1 MPEEGDINGYG
12 GEIKMKAVM
21 EASHAISEAVKAVK
35 PQVVAAYPITPQTH
49 IVERLSEFAANGE
62 ISAEYI
68 RVESEFAAISA
79 CYGSSATGVR
89 SYTATCSQGLA
100 LMNEMLFIVS
110 GMRMPV
116 CMTVVNR
123 ALSAPINIWN
133 DQQDSISARDAGW
146 IQMYAE
152 TSQECY
158 DLTLMQFAISEDKRV
173 LTPSMV
179 CLDGFTLSHV
189 YEPVDIPTQEQVDK
203 FLPPYT
209 PTHAILD
216 PAQPLTLGAIGF
228 PSEYMEIRRSQVDA
242 IENSLAVIEEVYK
255 KFSDAFPVQIKDS
268 RPARYG
274 HVEEY
279 RMEDA
284 EIVFVALGSVCGTIK
299 VVIDELRAKGEK
311 VGLMKLITYRP
322 FPRNAIRKALKNAKK
337 VAILEKAISPGGDGP
352 LYCEMAGTFIGEKNI
367 PALRS
372 FIIGL
377 GGRDVNLDH
386 IKKIYEMTKEGK
398 GDKQQWMF

>member
-1 MPEEGDINGYG
+1 
-12 GEIKMKAVM
+12 MKQIM
-21 EASHAISEAVKAVK
+21 EASHAIADAVKMAKPAVI
-35 PQVVAAYPITPQTH
+35 AAYPITPQTH

-62 ISAEYI
+62 MSAEYI

-79 CYGSSATGVR
+79 CLGASATGTR
-89 SYTATCSQGLA
+89 TYTATCSQGLA
-100 LMNEMLFIVS
+100 LMNEMLFVVS

-203 FLPPYT
+203 FLPKYT
-209 PTHAILD
+209 PYHAILD
-216 PAQPLTLGAIGF
+216 PKQPLTLGAIGF

-242 IENSLAVIEEVYK
+242 IESSLAVIEEVYK
-255 KFSDAFPVQIKDS
+255 KFSDMFPVQIKDS
-268 RPARYG
+268 RPEKYY

-279 RMEDA
+279 KTEDA
-284 EIVFVALGSVCGTIK
+284 DVVFVALGSVCGTIK
-299 VVIDELRAKGEK
+299 VVVDELRAKGEK

-322 FPRNAIRKALKNAKK
+322 FPREAIRKALRNAKK
-337 VAILEKAISPGGDGP
+337 VAVLEKAISPGGDGP
-352 LYCEMAGTFIGEKNI
+352 LYCEMASAFYGEKNM
-367 PALRS
+367 PAMRN

-377 GGRDVNLDH
+377 GGRDVQLDH

-398 GDKQQWMF
+398 GEKQQWMF